1 MGMLLQ
7 FGMLSPTGRCRM
19 WDAAADG
26 YARGE
31 GFAVV
36 VIKTL
41 KQAIA
46 DNDDIECVIRNTGV
60 NQDGRSTGLTVPSA
74 DAQEALIR
82 STYASCGLDC
92 RKKEDRCQYFEAH
105 GTGQLFFLPSVVF
118 YRVQCLRRPKLGI
131 YSGHEKALAE
141 G

>member
-1 MGMLLQ
+1 
-7 FGMLSPTGRCRM
+7 MLSPTGRCRM

-26 YARGE
+26 YGRGE

-82 STYASCGLDC
+82 STYSSCGLDC
-92 RKKEDRCQYFEAH
+92 WKEEDRCQYFEAH
-105 GTGQLFFLPSVVF
+105 GTG
-118 YRVQCLRRPKLGI
+118 
-131 YSGHEKALAE
+131 
-141 G
+141 